1 MDFFNN
7 IGSTLLACKRIFE
20 TRLWVTLTHTAV
32 EMMSTVDY
40 YEAALVSG
48 VSWTV
53 KVIKSRGL
61 DNAHRRAANCLG
73 YTDWQT
79 VLLLLSR
86 ASNVAGCTWVST

>member
-1 MDFFNN
+1 MDIFNN
-7 IGSTLLACKRIFE
+7 IESTLLACKRIFE

-48 VSWTV
+48 VSWTI

-61 DNAHRRAANCLG
+61 DNAHRRAANC
-73 YTDWQT
+73 
-79 VLLLLSR
+79 R
-86 ASNVAGCTWVST
+86 RVANCQVTLTGKYCCYCCQGLRM